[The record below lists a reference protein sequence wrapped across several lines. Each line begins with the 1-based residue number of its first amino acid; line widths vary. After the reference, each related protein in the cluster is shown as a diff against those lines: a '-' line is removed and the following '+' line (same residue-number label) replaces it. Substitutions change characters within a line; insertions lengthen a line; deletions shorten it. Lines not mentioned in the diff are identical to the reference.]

1 MKENIKELK
10 SKMKTQKVL
19 HEQKLEQSIIDWK
32 QKVKSLT
39 ELLIKIQT
47 IATEEHKVNSVIRS
61 KLENLVYKYRSDIK
75 ELKKII
81 VTPRLHEKYIQA
93 VKQRQTLTER
103 GMPIPQ
109 ELDIDIYV
117 LAHTGT
123 TPRTQPMTDLMS
135 A

>member
-103 GMPIPQ
+103 GMPIP
-109 ELDIDIYV
+109 
-117 LAHTGT
+117 
-123 TPRTQPMTDLMS
+123 
-135 A
+135 